1 MCVIRHKLCLKNLYK
16 KRKKAEKIEQQKIYF
31 VHFAA
36 RISFE
41 YAQEKIEKFFLRNF
55 YNKAQEFF
63 SNKLIIELMKIFFC
77 LIRLS

>member
-1 MCVIRHKLCLKNLYK
+1 M
-16 KRKKAEKIEQQKIYF
+16 
-31 VHFAA
+31 AA

-55 YNKAQEFF
+55 YNKAQKFF

-77 LIRLS
+77 LIRLSIKNLNILNLSMIIIGFVKWNKVK

>member
-1 MCVIRHKLCLKNLYK
+1 M
-16 KRKKAEKIEQQKIYF
+16 
-31 VHFAA
+31 AA

-77 LIRLS
+77 LIRLSIKNLNILNLSMIIIGFVKWNKVK